1 MKRKLET
8 ILLVLAATLAA
19 PGCGPGFAVKTPD
32 GFVELDDQEEYAYRA
47 TSAEGVVL
55 GVRAEPNRPKGNLGF
70 WTNAIDLKLRRSGY
84 EAVDA
89 KEIKTKSGA
98 TGKQIRYTRMI
109 RMIYDRPLTYWMT
122 VFVTDADVFVVEAG
136 GDARDFEKSKDAIT
150 TAIES
155 FKP

>member
-1 MKRKLET
+1 MKRTLGT
-8 ILLVLAATLAA
+8 LLFCSAALLAA
-19 PGCGPGFAVKTPD
+19 PGCGPGFGVKTPD

-70 WTNAIDLKLRRSGY
+70 WTNALDLKLRRIGY

-89 KEIKTKSGA
+89 KEVKTKSGA
-98 TGKQIRYTRMI
+98 TGKQIRYK
-109 RMIYDRPLTYWMT
+109 RMIYDRPHTYWMT
-122 VFVTDADVFVVEAG
+122 VFVTDADVFVVEVG
-136 GDARDFEKSKDAIT
+136 GDAREFDKSKDAIT
-150 TAIES
+150 SAIES